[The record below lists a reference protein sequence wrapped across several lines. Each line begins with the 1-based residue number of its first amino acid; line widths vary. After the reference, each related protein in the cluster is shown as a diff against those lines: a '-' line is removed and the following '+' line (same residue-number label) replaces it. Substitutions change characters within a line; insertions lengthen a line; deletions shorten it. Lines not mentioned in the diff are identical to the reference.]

1 VDSTAEDGEGTG
13 RRLWELRRARGL
25 KQQDLA
31 SDDVSVSYIS
41 LIESGKRTP
50 SAAVVALLAER
61 LGCTTSYLLT
71 GQDAARTRELE
82 LKAAFADLSLHN
94 GAHEEA
100 LQAFS
105 EVLASAP
112 VLPDA
117 TVRRARLG
125 QALALEHLGR
135 LEAAVQAFTMLYES
149 PECIAGSAEWSQVA
163 TALCR
168 CHQALGDQVL
178 SVEIGEGALRR
189 LDQLGLEATDDHIQ
203 LGAVLVG
210 CYRSRGDLAKARL
223 VADRLTRIA
232 EDHGGRAAQRESY
245 WNAALV
251 AQAQGQIEE
260 ALALAERAR
269 ALLVEDD
276 HVRHRALLSGV
287 YGTLLLCSDPG
298 DPERARQLLEE
309 SHAHLVEVG
318 TAAEQAS
325 AESSLAMA
333 CLRLHQAAEA
343 QQHAS
348 RALGLLR
355 NEPCRESVEARAVL
369 AHAQFSAGDSRRA
382 QETLRAAVTQLRQ
395 LPPARSSAAV
405 WRRIADIWQ
414 QYGYIAESTAAYQQA
429 LNDAGLP
436 GVPAS
441 TGQVD
446 VVGAFQPAAPA

>member
-1 VDSTAEDGEGTG
+1 MDSTAEDGEGTG
-13 RRLWELRRARGL
+13 RRLRDLRRARGL

-41 LIESGKRTP
+41 MIESGKRTP
-50 SAAVVALLAER
+50 SAAVVSLLAER
-61 LGCTTSYLLT
+61 LGCTTGYLLT
-71 GQDAARTRELE
+71 GQDATRTRELE

-94 GAHEEA
+94 GAIGEA

-112 VLPDA
+112 VLPEA

-125 QALALEHLGR
+125 QALALEQLGR
-135 LEAAVQAFTMLYES
+135 LEAAVQALTMLYED
-149 PECIAGSAEWSQVA
+149 PKCIAGSAEWSQLA

-178 SVEIGEGALRR
+178 SVEIGERALRR

-203 LGAVLVG
+203 LGAVLVS

-223 VADRLTRIA
+223 VVERLTRFA
-232 EDHGGRAAQRESY
+232 DDHGGRNAQREIY

-251 AQAQGQIEE
+251 AQSQGHIDE
-260 ALALAERAR
+260 ALTLAERAR
-269 ALLVEDD
+269 ALLVEGDN
-276 HVRHRALLSGV
+276 VRHRALLSGV
-287 YGTLLLCSDPG
+287 YGMLLLCTDPG

-309 SHAHLVEVG
+309 SHAQLVEVG
-318 TAAEQAS
+318 TAAEQAT
-325 AESSLAMA
+325 AESSLAVA
-333 CLRLHQAAEA
+333 CLRLHQAVEA

-355 NEPCRESVEARAVL
+355 DEPRRESVEARAVL
-369 AHAQFSAGDSRRA
+369 AHAQFSAGESQRA
-382 QETLRAAVTQLRQ
+382 QETLRAAGTQLRQ

-405 WRRIADIWQ
+405 WRQIADIWQ
-414 QYGYIAESTAAYQQA
+414 QYGYVAESTAAYQQA

-436 GVPAS
+436 GLPTS
-441 TGQVD
+441 TDQVD
-446 VVGAFQPAAPA
+446 VAGAL

>member
-1 VDSTAEDGEGTG
+1 MDSTAEDGEGTG
-13 RRLWELRRARGL
+13 RRLRELRRARGL

-61 LGCTTSYLLT
+61 LGCTTDYLLT
-71 GQDAARTRELE
+71 GQDGTRTRELE

-94 GAHEEA
+94 GANGEA

-112 VLPDA
+112 VLPEA

-125 QALALEHLGR
+125 QALALEQLGR
-135 LEAAVQAFTMLYES
+135 LEAAVQALTLLYED
-149 PECIAGSAEWSQVA
+149 PECVAGSAEWSQLA

-178 SVEIGEGALRR
+178 SVEIGERALRR

-210 CYRSRGDLAKARL
+210 CYRTRGDLAKARL
-223 VADRLTRIA
+223 VADRLIRIA
-232 EDHGGRAAQRESY
+232 DDRGGRTAQRETY
-245 WNAALV
+245 CNAALV
-251 AQAQGQIEE
+251 AQSQGRIDE

-269 ALLVEDD
+269 ALLAESD
-276 HVRHRALLSGV
+276 HVRHHALLCGA

-298 DPERARQLLEE
+298 DPERAHQLLEQ
-309 SHAHLVEVG
+309 SHAQLVDVG
-318 TAAEQAS
+318 TALEQAS
-325 AESSLAMA
+325 AQTGLALA
-333 CLRLHQAAEA
+333 CLRLDRAAEA

-348 RALGLLR
+348 MALALLR
-355 NEPCRESVEARAVL
+355 DEPRRESVEARAVL
-369 AHAQFSAGDSRRA
+369 AHAQFGAGESRQA
-382 QETLRAAVTQLRQ
+382 QETLRAAAQQLRQ
-395 LPPARSSAAV
+395 LPPARSSAAA

-414 QYGYIAESTAAYQQA
+414 QYGYVAESTAAYQQA

-436 GVPAS
+436 GRLTS
-441 TGQVD
+441 TD
-446 VVGAFQPAAPA
+446 RAGAY